1 VTTNAAQSTW
11 APFIEAELKAE
22 RERRAT
28 LDTRAVAVV
37 TTSGTLVTLVFA
49 IGGLTLGSRNIPVE
63 GGGLSGWSVWP
74 AVAAL
79 IMFTFAATLALY
91 GGRNVPYEVAD
102 KTALAKMTTT
112 HWAMNEDDA
121 RQVVLY
127 YNVGTIDTLR
137 EGNNHK
143 ARMLILA
150 LAAQLVAIAAIVWG
164 ISAVMIGLLL
174 R

>member
-1 VTTNAAQSTW
+1 MSTAQTTW

-22 RERRAT
+22 RDRRAT
-28 LDTRAVAVV
+28 LDTRAIAVV

-49 IGGLTLGSRNIPVE
+49 IGGLVLGSRNIPVE

-79 IMFTFAATLALY
+79 AMFATAAALALY

-102 KTALAKMTTT
+102 ASALKRMTTT
-112 HWAMNEDDA
+112 HWAMDEDDA
-121 RQVVLY
+121 RQVVLD

-137 EGNNHK
+137 QGNNHK

-150 LAAQLVAIAAIVWG
+150 LLAQLAAIAAIAWG
-164 ISAVMIGLLL
+164 ISAIMIGLLL
-174 R
+174 RN